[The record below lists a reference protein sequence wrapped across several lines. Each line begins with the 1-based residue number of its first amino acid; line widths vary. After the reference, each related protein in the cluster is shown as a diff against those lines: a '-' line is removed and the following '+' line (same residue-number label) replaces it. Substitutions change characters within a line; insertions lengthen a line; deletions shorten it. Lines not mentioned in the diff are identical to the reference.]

1 MSKPKGIQIGN
12 FVITKY
18 GSTMEYIKVASAS
31 NNWSMTFREDNPQF
45 KFVQMLANDKS
56 KHEFLTAMIT
66 LNYCMNN
73 AVMGMD
79 FMKEFTVAYKGLS
92 ERNEAKRLSLGG
104 VSDEEDKAI
113 IEEQRRIYEEQHK
126 AKEVK

>member
-1 MSKPKGIQIGN
+1 MAKPKGIQIGN
-12 FVITKY
+12 FVVTKY
-18 GSTMEYIKVASAS
+18 GSTMEYIKVASVS

-45 KFVQMLANDKS
+45 KFVQMLANDKA

-73 AVMGMD
+73 AVMDMT
-79 FMKEFTVAYKGLS
+79 FMNEFLVAYKGLN

-104 VSDEEDKAI
+104 VSDEEDKAV

-126 AKEVK
+126 PEAE